1 MAFLLHD
8 GPLGG
13 IGCCGQRHVWLVK
26 ARGPPFLTHYPAISQ
41 TECDRLDWSGLFVP
55 RCTNSSR
62 EIRASRCLAAF
73 AALACLRRERSPHGT
88 FTFEDIIGIP
98 WIEIDFAADI
108 DRARN
113 EILPRIPALEE
124 TRLTDPP
131 EIDRGAA

>member
-8 GPLGG
+8 GSLGG
-13 IGCCGQRHVWLVK
+13 IGCCGQRHLWLVK
-26 ARGPPFLTHYPAISQ
+26 ARGLPCLTQYPAISQ
-41 TECDRLDWSGLFVP
+41 TECDRLDWSSLSVP

-62 EIRASRCLAAF
+62 EICARRCLAAF

-88 FTFEDIIGIP
+88 FAFEDITGIP
-98 WIEIDFAADI
+98 WIEIDFAAEI
-108 DRARN
+108 ERARN
-113 EILPRIPALEE
+113 EILPRIQALEE